1 MKVRESSQV
10 HTNTVM
16 SIPLNSSARMREEE
30 DSIEEDSIYKEI
42 NIYICVCV
50 NVDIFPQFL
59 FTYAYIIYIY
69 IHINF
74 QIYTYVH
81 TYLHINIYICMKIH
95 IRKSDVSK
103 EKLNRKKLSHVRSGS
118 IFSRIHSLWVWLLC
132 HAEEAPLSKLMLT
145 D

>member
-1 MKVRESSQV
+1 MWTYFHNFYLHM
-10 HTNTVM
+10 HT
-16 SIPLNSSARMREEE
+16 SY
-30 DSIEEDSIYKEI
+30 IYI
-42 NIYICVCV
+42 YTHQFSNIYIHTH
-50 NVDIFPQFL
+50 IS
-59 FTYAYIIYIY
+59 TY
-69 IHINF
+69 
-74 QIYTYVH
+74 
-81 TYLHINIYICMKIH
+81 IYICMKIH